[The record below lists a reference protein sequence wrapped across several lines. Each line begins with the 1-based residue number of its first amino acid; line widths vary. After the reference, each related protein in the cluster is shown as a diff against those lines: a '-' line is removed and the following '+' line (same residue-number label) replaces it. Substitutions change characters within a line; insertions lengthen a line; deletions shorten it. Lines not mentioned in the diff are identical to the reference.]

1 VLVNSANPAV
11 KDRVLAM
18 NQLICSTVEGVT
30 NTLGMEMRGDKPVK
44 RRLRVNVDTCPS
56 FVEALEKQAYDK
68 NGEPDKTSGLDHVND
83 AAGYFVSYKFPI
95 RGRAMQRVAI
105 GGI

>member
-1 VLVNSANPAV
+1 VLVNASNPRV

-18 NQLICSTVEGVT
+18 NQLIHSEG
-30 NTLGMEMRGDKPVK
+30 K
-44 RRLRVNVDTCPS
+44 RRLLVNVDRCPS

-83 AAGYFVSYKFPI
+83 AAGYFVSYRYPI
-95 RGRAMQRVAI
+95 RGRGVQLVEL